1 MRRPSPLVS
10 SAVPVVLTALVGT
23 AGTDVGSDWYRR
35 LDTPRWQP
43 PGPVFGI
50 VWTAL
55 YALVA
60 VAGTRTLRRAA
71 TDRRSWSGAFAVNLV
86 LNAGWP
92 WAFFRARRPWPAA
105 AEAAL
110 LAVST
115 ADLARRSA
123 RIDRTAGLALLPYA
137 AWTAFATALSTE
149 IARRNRG

>member
-1 MRRPSPLVS
+1 MSRSSPLVS
-10 SAVPVVLTALVGT
+10 ASVPVVLTALVGS

-35 LDTPRWQP
+35 LDKPRWQP

-50 VWTAL
+50 AWTAL
-55 YALVA
+55 YALLA
-60 VAGTRTLRRAA
+60 AAGTRALRRASA
-71 TDRRSWSGAFAVNLV
+71 GRRSWVRAFAVNLL

-92 WAFFRARRPWPAA
+92 WAFFRARRPSLAA

-110 LAVST
+110 LAIST

-149 IARRNRG
+149 IARRDGR

>member
-1 MRRPSPLVS
+1 MSRPGPLAS
-10 SAVPVVLTALVGT
+10 STVPVVLTALVGT

-35 LDTPRWQP
+35 LDKPRWQP

-50 VWTAL
+50 AWTAL
-55 YALVA
+55 YALLA
-60 VAGTRTLRRAA
+60 TAGARTLRRAG
-71 TDRRSWSGAFAVNLV
+71 TGRRTWSRAFAVNLV

-92 WAFFRARRPWPAA
+92 WAFFRAHRPTLAA

-149 IARRNRG
+149 IARRDRR

>member
-1 MRRPSPLVS
+1 MSRSSPLVS
-10 SAVPVVLTALVGT
+10 ASVPVVLTALVGT

-35 LDTPRWQP
+35 LEKPPWQP

-50 VWTAL
+50 AWTAL
-55 YALVA
+55 YVLVA
-60 VAGTRTLRRAA
+60 AAGTRTLRRAG
-71 TDRRSWSGAFAVNLV
+71 TGRRAWSWAFAVNLA

-92 WAFFRARRPWPAA
+92 WAFFRAHRPSLAA

-123 RIDRTAGLALLPYA
+123 AVDRTAGLALVPYV
-137 AWTAFATALSTE
+137 AWTAFATALSAD
-149 IARRNRG
+149 IARRDAG

>member
-1 MRRPSPLVS
+1 MSRPGPLVTS
-10 SAVPVVLTALVGT
+10 TVPVVLTALVGT

-50 VWTAL
+50 AWTAL
-55 YALVA
+55 YALLA
-60 VAGTRTLRRAA
+60 FAGTRTLRRAGA
-71 TDRRSWSGAFAVNLV
+71 GRRSWSRAFAVNLV

-92 WAFFRARRPWPAA
+92 WAFFRARRPALAA

-123 RIDRTAGLALLPYA
+123 RTDRTAALALAPYT

-149 IARRNRG
+149 IARRNRR